1 MQHEKLQKDSLEQIF
16 KDYFKDSLT
25 DEELQKY
32 LAMID
37 VDRNGSFDYKKFL
50 QDTLNLMNNKWLF
63 PNLYYKFDE

>member
-1 MQHEKLQKDSLEQIF
+1 MRHEKLQKDSMEQIF

-25 DEELQKY
+25 EEELQKY

-50 QDTLNLMNNKWLF
+50 QDTLNLMNNK
-63 PNLYYKFDE
+63 